1 MTSPQ
6 SPTYTEPSPL
16 RTEAV
21 SDEPATASSPKHL
34 TRDDWVRIAIF
45 GIPYASFFLLDII
58 PTSIFPA
65 SWNATLVNV
74 ILDSIFL
81 VMALALF
88 GREVLS
94 AFSYLRRRPV
104 RKIALLL
111 GLWLLVTMT
120 QGAIRLAIYGPN
132 PPVAQNQQG
141 VVSALSNSALGL
153 TFAFSLQLA
162 CPWSRRSSTVTS

>member
-132 PPVAQNQQG
+132 PPVAQNQQ
-141 VVSALSNSALGL
+141 ALSAHYPTALSVSHSL
-153 TFAFSLQLA
+153 FSLQLA